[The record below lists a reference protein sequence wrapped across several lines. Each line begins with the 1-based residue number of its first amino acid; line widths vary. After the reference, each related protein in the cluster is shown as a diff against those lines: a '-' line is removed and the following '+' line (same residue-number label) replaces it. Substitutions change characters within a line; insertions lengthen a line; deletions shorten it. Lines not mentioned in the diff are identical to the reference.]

1 MSDCSNTGRL
11 QYGTLYNSIPH
22 SPTNML
28 WRQAFLWAHGVCV
41 PCMTA
46 HSSHEKSSDR
56 RAIYFT
62 CVLAF
67 PSKNEVIRH
76 GHVGEDCPFLQIEGK
91 WSRRLE
97 G

>member
-1 MSDCSNTGRL
+1 MELYTTPFHTPPQTC
-11 QYGTLYNSIPH
+11 YGAKRSYGLMGY
-22 SPTNML
+22 
-28 WRQAFLWAHGVCV
+28 VCV